1 MVEKGGMHMHAQSI
15 HLEEYLAN
23 CSKQK
28 KLDEK
33 TIKAYCTDLN
43 QYVQFCM
50 RKDSLSLKELLKE
63 YIAFLNETFKS
74 RSVKRKIASV
84 KAYYTYLVY
93 EGYLDENPFSKIRI
107 NIQEPNIL
115 PKTISLNAL
124 AAIFDMLYRQLDTA
138 KSLKNKYKRTLR
150 DVATIELL
158 FATGVRVSELCNL
171 LDKSIDCNEG
181 IVRIYGKGRK
191 ERVIHIENDNVL
203 KILREYRECYK
214 EQIDACGYFFINRD
228 GCRLSEQ
235 SVRLIINKYT
245 NLAGIPNHITPHM
258 FRHSFATLLLEED
271 VDIRYIQSFLG
282 HSSIKTTE
290 IYTKVSTHK
299 QKEIFA
305 TKHPRNKLCVGDN
318 E

>member
-1 MVEKGGMHMHAQSI
+1 MQITKI
-15 HLEEYLAN
+15 HLSQYLDC
-23 CSKQK
+23 CSNQK

-33 TIKAYCTDLN
+33 TIKAYRIDLN
-43 QYVQFCM
+43 QYVEFCN
-50 RKDSLSLKELLKE
+50 RKTFFSSKEILQE
-63 YIAFLNETFKS
+63 YIAFLNDNFKP
-74 RSVKRKIASV
+74 RSVKRKIASI

-93 EGYLDENPFSKIRI
+93 EEYLEENPFSKIRF
-107 NIQEPNIL
+107 NMKEPNIL
-115 PKTISLNAL
+115 PKTIPLNTL
-124 AAIFDMLYRQLDTA
+124 TEIFDVIYRQLDAT
-138 KSLKNKYKRTLR
+138 KTSETKYKRTLR
-150 DVATIELL
+150 DVATIEFL

-305 TKHPRNKLCVGDN
+305 TKHPRNKLCVGDD